1 MKGASTIFLQYFP
14 LNMSIV
20 WNNSLGEIGAKRSE
34 YEKAAPSQYL
44 HLGSSADEEMRDG
57 AVGKF
62 GNVKDLTRI
71 LVSRPG
77 FSTEISFRHPV
88 GNICLI
94 NIYGNLYSFFIL
106 TSQIRL
112 APISPKL
119 LFKTINIFSSK
130 YCNKIVLAPFIF
142 LIA

>member
-1 MKGASTIFLQYFP
+1 MPNGV
-14 LNMSIV
+14 N
-20 WNNSLGEIGAKRSE
+20 E

-119 LFKTINIFSSK
+119 LFKTVDIFRGK
-130 YCNKIVLAPFIF
+130 YCPKIVNAPLIF
-142 LIA
+142 LIALYRSRW

>member
-1 MKGASTIFLQYFP
+1 
-14 LNMSIV
+14 
-20 WNNSLGEIGAKRSE
+20 
-34 YEKAAPSQYL
+34 
-44 HLGSSADEEMRDG
+44 MRDG

-71 LVSRPG
+71 LVSRLG
-77 FSTEISFRHPV
+77 FSTGISFRHP
-88 GNICLI
+88 GENICLI